1 MSSAREMRLRIRSVK
16 NISQVTRALEAVSA
30 SKVRK
35 SMAAVSATRAYATK
49 AWQVLTHISQQ
60 PGRSNLHPLLTRRLH
75 VERTLVVAVSGDRG
89 LAGAYNTN
97 VIRYTAQK
105 FNNYATPV
113 RYIAVGRK
121 GRDMLIRRRKE
132 VIAEFSNL
140 PAAPSFADVSAIGRM
155 AVDEFLK
162 GAVDEVYLVYTDF
175 ITMARQETVVKKLL
189 PLEMDSGAERVETYE
204 QKHLA
209 AAYIYE
215 PAEAEILD
223 EIIPRFTALQVYQ
236 AILESLASE
245 HAARM
250 VAMRN
255 ATDNA
260 ISLVASLQL
269 DYNKARQ
276 QAITNDL
283 LDIAGGA
290 EALTRA
296 LAQNYRIGGENG

>member
-1 MSSAREMRLRIRSVK
+1 MASAREMRLRIRSVK

-35 SMAAVSATRAYATK
+35 AVAAVQATRPYATK
-49 AWQVLTHISQQ
+49 AWQVLTHVAGQ
-60 PGRSNLHPLLTRRLH
+60 PGRETLHPLLAHRSEVRNVLA
-75 VERTLVVAVSGDRG
+75 VVVSGDRG

-97 VIRYTAQK
+97 VIRFTAQTFDK
-105 FNNYATPV
+105 SPV
-113 RYIAVGRK
+113 SVKYVAVGRK
-121 GRDMLIRRRKE
+121 GRDMLLRRRKQ
-132 VIAEFSNL
+132 VVADFSNL
-140 PAAPSFADVSAIGRM
+140 PASPSIGDVKAIGRLV
-155 AVDEFLK
+155 VDDFLN
-162 GAVDEVYLVYTDF
+162 GEADEVWLVYTDF
-175 ITMARQETVVKKLL
+175 INMVKQEAVVKKLL
-189 PLEMDSGAERVETYE
+189 PLDIEGGHGRVEAYE
-204 QKHLA
+204 HQRLS

-215 PAEAEILD
+215 PSEREILD

-236 AILESLASE
+236 AVLESQASE

-260 ISLVASLQL
+260 IELVSELQL
-269 DYNKARQ
+269 QYNKARQ

-290 EALTRA
+290 EALAQATRNN
-296 LAQNYRIGGENG
+296 LIGGDNG